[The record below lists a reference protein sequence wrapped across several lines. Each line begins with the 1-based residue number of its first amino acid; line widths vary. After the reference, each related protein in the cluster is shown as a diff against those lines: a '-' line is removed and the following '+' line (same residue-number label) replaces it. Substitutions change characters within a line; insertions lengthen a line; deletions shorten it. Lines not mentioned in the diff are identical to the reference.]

1 MSKQDFTTRI
11 SMNKGEIN
19 TGESNENENNKMKM
33 SLTLNC
39 HDSSDG
45 GLLVPKGIIHPV
57 AVLTMNTGLLT
68 HDQ

>member
-1 MSKQDFTTRI
+1 
-11 SMNKGEIN
+11 
-19 TGESNENENNKMKM
+19 MKM